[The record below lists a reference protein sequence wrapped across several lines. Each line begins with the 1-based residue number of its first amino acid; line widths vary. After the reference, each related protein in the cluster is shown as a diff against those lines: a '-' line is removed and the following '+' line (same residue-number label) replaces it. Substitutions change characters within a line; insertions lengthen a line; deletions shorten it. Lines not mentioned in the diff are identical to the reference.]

1 MGECIKKM
9 WYLYIMKHY
18 LGIIFIE
25 IMKWFYFYECNMN
38 RTGDDYVKSDKSDIE
53 NQISHDLTHMGEL
66 KM

>member
-1 MGECIKKM
+1 MVSIHNETLFG
-9 WYLYIMKHY
+9 HY
-18 LGIIFIE
+18 FHRN
-25 IMKWFYFYECNMN
+25 KWFYFYECNMN